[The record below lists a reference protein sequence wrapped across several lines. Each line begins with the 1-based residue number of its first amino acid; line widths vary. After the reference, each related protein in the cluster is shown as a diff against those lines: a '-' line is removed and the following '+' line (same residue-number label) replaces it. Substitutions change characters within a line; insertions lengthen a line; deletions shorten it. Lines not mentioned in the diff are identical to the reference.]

1 MRNEI
6 ISKEIS
12 FIFLF
17 CLFYALQH
25 TSVYWASL
33 FGNIEYLNEVFASS
47 KIDVSWRN
55 DQRVSFISYS
65 YLLKSSK
72 VSPVML

>member
-1 MRNEI
+1 MRNQI
-6 ISKEIS
+6 ISKEIL

-25 TSVYWASL
+25 SSVFWASR
-33 FGNIEYLNEVFASS
+33 FSNIEYLNEVFASN
-47 KIDVSWRN
+47 KIDVSWMN
-55 DQRVSFISYS
+55 DQGVSFLSYS
-65 YLLKSSK
+65 HLLKSSK

>member
-1 MRNEI
+1 MRNQI
-6 ISKEIS
+6 ISKEIL

-25 TSVYWASL
+25 TSVWQASM
-33 FGNIEYLNEVFASS
+33 FGNIEYLNEVFASN
-47 KIDVSWRN
+47 KIDVSWMN
-55 DQRVSFISYS
+55 DLQVSFLSYS
-65 YLLKSSK
+65 HLLKSSK